1 MKVFLILVISLVSF
15 NVQANG
21 SQPDGLDWECSTAF
35 GEETY
40 ILGCANCHDV
50 LPQQIVPKFQS
61 GDRLEKTDAELIES
75 ILNGLNMM
83 PPWKSQ
89 GWTDEELKEIICYIR
104 SLENKE

>member
-1 MKVFLILVISLVSF
+1 MKKYIILLSVL
-15 NVQANG
+15 
-21 SQPDGLDWECSTAF
+21 LSTAVLADCESTEF
-35 GEETY
+35 GEEVYPTH
-40 ILGCANCHDV
+40 CANCHDV

-89 GWTDEELKEIICYIR
+89 GWTDEE
-104 SLENKE
+104 

>member
-1 MKVFLILVISLVSF
+1 MKKILFFVLCMIGYG
-15 NVQANG
+15 VQADE
-21 SQPDGLDWECSTAF
+21 SCSTEF

-89 GWTDEELKEIICYIR
+89 GWTDEELNEIICYIR

>member
-1 MKVFLILVISLVSF
+1 MKKILFFVLCMIGYG
-15 NVQANG
+15 VQANG